1 MLQVPNFSDNNGETR
16 TEIVSVDDVLYKK
29 LCDRAG
35 AEYGSILLLNTYQYN
50 DNGEYVSIKPFKD
63 DVTQISLI
71 NAAKDRKSVV

>member
-1 MLQVPNFSDNNGETR
+1 MFSLGGDQGLSL
-16 TEIVSVDDVLYKK
+16 IHI

-50 DNGEYVSIKPFKD
+50 DNGEYTSIKPFKD

-71 NAAKDRKSVV
+71 NAANELSLIHI